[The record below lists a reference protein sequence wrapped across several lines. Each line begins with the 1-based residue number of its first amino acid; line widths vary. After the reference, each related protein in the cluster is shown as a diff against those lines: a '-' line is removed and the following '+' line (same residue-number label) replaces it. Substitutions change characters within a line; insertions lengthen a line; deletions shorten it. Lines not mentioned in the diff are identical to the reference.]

1 MARDSGESRE
11 ELARQLLGYLK
22 LARRPNLSSG
32 ARTVLQLQIAH
43 IENRLRNMD
52 GL

>member
-1 MARDSGESRE
+1 MSNRNCESKE
-11 ELARQLLGYLK
+11 NLARQLIGYIK
-22 LARRPNLSSG
+22 LSRQPHLSAG

-43 IENRLRNMD
+43 IENQLRNMD